1 MRFALVLSLLIAVV
15 AVLFALYNPDPV
27 SFNLIQYTVTAPLA
41 LVVIVVLLAGVL
53 VGILASL
60 PGTVRRTAR
69 IRELE
74 KRVAELERA
83 QPAVVERIV
92 ERPAA
97 TSAAAETER
106 LAAETERRAAE
117 ARARAAEA
125 ERRNDPPPPA

>member
-106 LAAETERRAAE
+106 LAAEAERRAAE